1 MKKGL
6 KRNFHEGKF
15 ILMDYYKLDEK
26 DIVILQSLAKDSR
39 TKLSS
44 LADLL
49 NTSIPTIRS
58 RIDKLEALGII
69 QRFSLILSYELL
81 SEHPSY
87 FVTIKAVPKSVNKII
102 NYLLENDNILET
114 HELIGAY
121 QIILKTVPLSMQD
134 FQLLINKLRDLD
146 GVLEINPM
154 PLSTTFKHET
164 AKLPSQDIQV
174 KIRCEYCGKQ
184 IEKDYQTLT
193 LNDVT
198 HFFCCKSC
206 LGNYQKELSN
216 TDVE

>member
-1 MKKGL
+1 
-6 KRNFHEGKF
+6 
-15 ILMDYYKLDEK
+15 MDYYKLDEK

-39 TKLSS
+39 TKLST

-69 QRFSLILSYELL
+69 QQFSLILSYELL

-87 FVTIKAVPKSVNKII
+87 FITIKSVPKSVSN
-102 NYLLENDNILET
+102 LLNTVIEDPNILEA
-114 HELIGAY
+114 HELIGPY
-121 QIILKTVPLSMQD
+121 QIILKTIPLSMQD
-134 FQLLINKLRDLD
+134 FQYLINKLREEE

-164 AKLPSQDIQV
+164 ASLPSQDIQV

-184 IEKDYQTLT
+184 IEKDFQTLSE
-193 LNDVT
+193 NEVT

-206 LGNYQKELSN
+206 LGNYQKEKQA
-216 TDVE
+216 TEVE

>member
-1 MKKGL
+1 MD
-6 KRNFHEGKF
+6 RF
-15 ILMDYYKLDEK
+15 MDYYKLDEK

-44 LADLL
+44 LADQLS
-49 NTSIPTIRS
+49 TSIPTIRA

-69 QRFSLILSYELL
+69 QQFSLILSYELL

-87 FVTIKAVPKSVNKII
+87 FITIKTLPKAVNDII
-102 NYLLENDNILET
+102 NSVISNDNILEA
-114 HELIGAY
+114 HELIGNY

-134 FQLLINKLRDLD
+134 FQMLMKVLRESD

-154 PLSTTFKHET
+154 PLSTTFKLET

-184 IEKDYQTLT
+184 IEKDFQSLSE
-193 LNDVT
+193 NEVT

-206 LGNYQKELSN
+206 LGNYQKERQEIEV
-216 TDVE
+216 D